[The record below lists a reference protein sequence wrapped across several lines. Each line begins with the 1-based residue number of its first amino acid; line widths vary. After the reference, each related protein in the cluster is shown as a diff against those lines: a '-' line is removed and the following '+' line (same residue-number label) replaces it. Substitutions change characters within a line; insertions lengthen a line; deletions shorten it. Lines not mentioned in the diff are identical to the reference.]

1 LTAYREEINL
11 YLRSAVRLYGH
22 ITPRKFLQI
31 FNRFHK
37 DHKLYKADLEKW
49 MNKLNYHAETYR
61 IYTNAII
68 NTTVPVEVINQTI
81 DNQEGKEFQIPE
93 TAEAFTA
100 WASPSYYP
108 ESEEATLLR
117 DYLLSECKVPIA
129 AIPSLMND
137 IAQAVMEDR
146 DADYETDVFLE
157 YGVLQSLNEDQLD
170 ELYSRFVDFTNG
182 IIHWANCGCTP
193 TELFH
198 MYMEAEKAEAEAKDP
213 QSHGC
218 CKRQNLTDSIRFC
231 FCFSGALRIEWHT
244 EGTRQGRR
252 LPPTRRQDKRSASAG
267 TVLRMP

>member
-1 LTAYREEINL
+1 MPSPWKLTAYQEEIDL

-22 ITPRKFLQI
+22 ITPGKFLQI

-81 DNQEGKEFQIPE
+81 DEQEGKEFRIPE

-108 ESEEATLLR
+108 ESEEATFLR

-170 ELYSRFVDFTNG
+170 ELYSRFVDFSNG
-182 IIHWANCGCTP
+182 IIHWANCGYTP

-198 MYMEAEKAEAEAKDP
+198 MYMEAEKAEAEAKAKDP
-213 QSHGC
+213 QSH
-218 CKRQNLTDSIRFC
+218 
-231 FCFSGALRIEWHT
+231 
-244 EGTRQGRR
+244 
-252 LPPTRRQDKRSASAG
+252 
-267 TVLRMP
+267 